1 MPSISFSRQWLVS
14 DKPIVRVE
22 THPPRNP
29 EMKRDS
35 PFVVVDFDD
44 DEGGGDVFLVLDIDE
59 AESMARL
66 ILDAVMD
73 ARMGRFTEDAAK

>member
-1 MPSISFSRQWLVS
+1 
-14 DKPIVRVE
+14 
-22 THPPRNP
+22 
-29 EMKRDS
+29 MKRDS